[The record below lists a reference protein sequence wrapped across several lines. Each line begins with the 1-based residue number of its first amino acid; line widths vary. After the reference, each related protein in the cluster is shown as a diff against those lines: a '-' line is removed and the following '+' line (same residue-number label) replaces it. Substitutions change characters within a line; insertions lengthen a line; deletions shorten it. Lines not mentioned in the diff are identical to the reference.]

1 MEIQHETALLN
12 IKGNCL
18 CEQTQKLYKIL
29 LTVGNAKYYAIGCEK
44 WKNSYQSRQKQC

>member
-1 MEIQHETALLN
+1 MNQRQFTALLN

-29 LTVGNAKYYAIGCEK
+29 LTVGNVNYYAIRCQM
-44 WKNSYQSRQKQC
+44 WKILIRLD